1 MSCTTEWCG
10 HSHDTLARR
19 EKDKLIAKMRD
30 RAARVIPRRP
40 PTRTR
45 TVDVFVTSSGAKA
58 IRFPH
63 GEGFISLPYLSIY
76 ECTHG

>member
-1 MSCTTEWCG
+1 MSCTIEWCG

-19 EKDKLIAKMRD
+19 EKDKLIAKMRA
-30 RAARVIPRRP
+30 RAAKPVPRRP
-40 PTRTR
+40 PPRTK
-45 TVDVFVTSSGAKA
+45 TVEVIITSSGAKA

-76 ECTHG
+76 EGT